1 MVRGELEMEETFEGE
16 GHSLELLILPNSST
30 YPCPCPCASGS
41 NVDALCL
48 DELLAKTVFILSII
62 AALPELAL
70 FPIFGR
76 PGVDGE
82 EDSELASL
90 LPRDGDSGLR

>member
-1 MVRGELEMEETFEGE
+1 MEETFEGE

-41 NVDALCL
+41 NVDARCL
-48 DELLAKTVFILSII
+48 EEPLAKTVFILSMI

-76 PGVDGE
+76 PGADGD
-82 EDSELASL
+82 EDSELASR
-90 LPRDGDSGLR
+90 LPRDGESGLR